1 MLFRSIILVD
11 GDERSNEA
19 DIQHIFQ
26 QNLQGKAFFLH
37 ISSTNTLLVKYYGDS
52 NLFLNSKTLK
62 PGRAY
67 IFGAG
72 GVIRSPRVEPIYYS
86 KIAGAF
92 FQSWNKTNIRL
103 TAESIEYRH
112 KGSKDGVH
120 PFTFDA
126 HSGQLIA
133 IMGGSGVG
141 KSTLINLLNGSLKPA
156 GGEVIINGFSL
167 HREKNKLKGVIGYV
181 PQDDLLVEDLTVFQ
195 NLYFGAKLCFS
206 DKTEKEIV
214 DLVDETLKDFDLN
227 EARNLKVGTPLN
239 KFISGGQRKRLNIAV
254 ELIREPAILFVDE
267 PTSGLSSFDSERI
280 ILMLKRQTFKGKLVI
295 ANVHQPSS
303 DVYKLF
309 DKLIVMDQGGRV
321 IYQGNPMD
329 AVVYFKHEGQYLKAE
344 ESECQCCGN
353 VNTEQILRVIEA
365 RVVNEYGKLTRKRK
379 RSAQELY
386 ELYLEKIQ
394 RNIKPRSHRIKQKL
408 PENSFKTPNRWKQTL
423 LFYHR
428 NLLSKLANRQ
438 FMLLALLEAP
448 LLALVL
454 GFFSKYTK
462 IGRASWRERV

>member
-1 MLFRSIILVD
+1 MLFRS
-11 GDERSNEA
+11 
-19 DIQHIFQ
+19 
-26 QNLQGKAFFLH
+26 
-37 ISSTNTLLVKYYGDS
+37 
-52 NLFLNSKTLK
+52 
-62 PGRAY
+62 
-67 IFGAG
+67 
-72 GVIRSPRVEPIYYS
+72 
-86 KIAGAF
+86 
-92 FQSWNKTNIRL
+92 
-103 TAESIEYRH
+103 
-112 KGSKDGVH
+112 
-120 PFTFDA
+120 
-126 HSGQLIA
+126 
-133 IMGGSGVG
+133 
-141 KSTLINLLNGSLKPA
+141 
-156 GGEVIINGFSL
+156 
-167 HREKNKLKGVIGYV
+167 
-181 PQDDLLVEDLTVFQ
+181 LLVEDLTVFQ

-386 ELYLEKIQ
+386 E
-394 RNIKPRSHRIKQKL
+394 
-408 PENSFKTPNRWKQTL
+408 
-423 LFYHR
+423 
-428 NLLSKLANRQ
+428 
-438 FMLLALLEAP
+438 
-448 LLALVL
+448 
-454 GFFSKYTK
+454 
-462 IGRASWRERV
+462 IGRAHV